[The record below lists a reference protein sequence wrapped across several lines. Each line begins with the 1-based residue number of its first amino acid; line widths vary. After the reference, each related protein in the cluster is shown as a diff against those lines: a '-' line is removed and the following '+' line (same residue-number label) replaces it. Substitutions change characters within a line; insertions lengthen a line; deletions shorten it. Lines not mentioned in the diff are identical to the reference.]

1 MGMRGY
7 LQISGIIF
15 GVIGFLHVVRLLLAW
30 PVQIA
35 GWIVPLWI
43 SWVGILAAGTLAF
56 WAFRL
61 LTRPGSSR

>member
-1 MGMRGY
+1 MRAY

-35 GWIVPLWI
+35 GGIVPLWV
-43 SWVGILAAGTLAF
+43 SWVAIPAAGALAF
-56 WAFRL
+56 SAFRL